1 MNRIFFAFAALICL
15 TGAGCCCNSLDETEN
30 LQQSAEVKNNKLKI
44 DNFIKSY
51 IQPEHEIP
59 TVYAPEWK
67 SNPDYKEIAEL
78 TKQAYKNLT
87 FFLQSENLNSLS
99 LTYATGD
106 VKKSF
111 IISAAN
117 KNSKLSLLCRDED
130 KVMDLFKAE
139 AEMPEITVMPKGI
152 PANLE
157 DVIIREMHMIHS
169 ILLAPNKL
177 AKAVSLDIVPMMNIA
192 KKTTSYEKKEFL
204 INNRLCYKL
213 EIQLR
218 DMFGG
223 GMIRIYADGQDIIQI
238 EIPTMTLDINA
249 SSAFV
254 VTIDDYQKIDKFQI
268 PSSFVFR
275 KERFLLKE
283 NKINN

>member
-1 MNRIFFAFAALICL
+1 
-15 TGAGCCCNSLDETEN
+15 
-30 LQQSAEVKNNKLKI
+30 
-44 DNFIKSY
+44 
-51 IQPEHEIP
+51 
-59 TVYAPEWK
+59 
-67 SNPDYKEIAEL
+67 
-78 TKQAYKNLT
+78 
-87 FFLQSENLNSLS
+87 
-99 LTYATGD
+99 
-106 VKKSF
+106 
-111 IISAAN
+111 
-117 KNSKLSLLCRDED
+117 
-130 KVMDLFKAE
+130 
-139 AEMPEITVMPKGI
+139 
-152 PANLE
+152 
-157 DVIIREMHMIHS
+157 MIHS

-223 GMIRIYADGQDIIQI
+223 GMIRIYADGQDIVQI

-254 VTIDDYQKIDKFQI
+254 VTIDGYQKIDNFQI